1 MNTAIPRKLR
11 FLVEWYRPDVGGD
24 AFDRSIARLIEC
36 AASSSRAGGDPVQV
50 LVTFAVP
57 SDEVAFAV
65 FDASTAHAVAMVCDQ
80 AGIPAQR
87 LTLAVD
93 ARFPSGGS

>member
-1 MNTAIPRKLR
+1 MSTAIPRKLR
-11 FLVEWYRPDVGGD
+11 FLVEWYRPDVGGE
-24 AFDRSIARLIEC
+24 AFDRSVVRLIEC
-36 AASSSRAGGDPVQV
+36 AASASTAGGAPVQV

-65 FDASTAHAVAMVCDQ
+65 FDASTAQAVAEVCDQ

-87 LTLAVD
+87 LTPAVD
-93 ARFPSGGS
+93 ARFPSSGS

>member
-11 FLVEWYRPDVGGD
+11 FLVEWYRPDVGDD

-36 AASSSRAGGDPVQV
+36 AAASSRAGGDPVQV

-65 FDASTAHAVAMVCDQ
+65 FDASTAQAVAKVCDQ

-87 LTLAVD
+87 LTPAVD

>member
-1 MNTAIPRKLR
+1 
-11 FLVEWYRPDVGGD
+11 
-24 AFDRSIARLIEC
+24 
-36 AASSSRAGGDPVQV
+36 VQV

-65 FDASTAHAVAMVCDQ
+65 FDASTAQAVAKVCDQ